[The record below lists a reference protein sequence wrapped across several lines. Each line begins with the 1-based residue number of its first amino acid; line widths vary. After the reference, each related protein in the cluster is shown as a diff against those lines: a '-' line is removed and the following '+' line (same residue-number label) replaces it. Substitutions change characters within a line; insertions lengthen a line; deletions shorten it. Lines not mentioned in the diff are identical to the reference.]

1 MITAELVA
9 TQMFLLYPS
18 GTLLRETV
26 DMHGGLKACGAA
38 WQAH

>member
-1 MITAELVA
+1 MLTAELVA

-18 GTLLRETV
+18 GTLLRESV
-26 DMHGGLKACGAA
+26 DIHGGLKACMAV